1 MTLDTCIVVSRGYIK
16 TTETAPACVDV
27 CVFFFLLCGPPS
39 VLATLSSCP
48 PTAESPTSRYRAKD
62 LHAGFSL
69 AVHGVSFVRCGL
81 WGQLSLPPPLPP
93 PRNWPTMHIY
103 CYILSSF
110 RLFVW
115 LVPCLLPYHAQWA
128 KLSLFC
134 FPRWLRGVVAPVLAW
149 LLGDRLRHWLHV
161 RRGDRVKRRA
171 ISRWRFPRRVFLWLR
186 RSCEPA
192 MSSADERAG
201 SCMPVRLGSVVRRKI
216 CVTSS
221 GNIVGSWWS

>member
-1 MTLDTCIVVSRGYIK
+1 MCGR
-16 TTETAPACVDV
+16 V
-27 CVFFFLLCGPPS
+27 CVFFPPLRS
-39 VLATLSSCP
+39 SQRSGDIVLVSPDGRIPNVTLSRQGP
-48 PTAESPTSRYRAKD
+48 SRRF
-62 LHAGFSL
+62 LPGRPRRFFC
-69 AVHGVSFVRCGL
+69 AVWFMGAAF
-81 WGQLSLPPPLPP
+81 PPPFPP
-93 PRNWPTMHIY
+93 PAAKLAHNAYLLLHSL
-103 CYILSSF
+103 IL
-110 RLFVW
+110 LFVC
-115 LVPCLLPYHAQWA
+115 LVRCLLPYHALWA